1 MSKST
6 ATIVKKKS
14 NSKKSTLAKKKSKSK
29 LHNENTPDDTDLQL
43 ENNFESKK
51 EDILRTLKEINILTK
66 KVTMDLKQLE
76 SMHKKELKL
85 ALKTTTK
92 KSGKQSGFNEAVPV
106 PEPLQKL
113 LGLDDNPLS
122 RSRVT
127 KLMYEYI
134 KENKLY
140 SPKTKR
146 IIIPNREMRVV
157 FGIKKNDVMKFENFQ
172 TWLKK
177 VYSENDKL
185 ILDIND

>member
-1 MSKST
+1 MSKSI

-14 NSKKSTLAKKKSKSK
+14 NSKESTLVKKKSKS
-29 LHNENTPDDTDLQL
+29 HNENTPDDTDSQL

-51 EDILRTLKEINILTK
+51 EDIMRTLKEINILTK

-92 KSGKQSGFNEAVPV
+92 KSGKQSGFNEAVSV

-113 LGLDDNPLS
+113 LGLDDKPLS

-146 IIIPNREMRVV
+146 IIIPNKKMRIV

-177 VYSENDKL
+177 VYNENDKL